1 MDGNVEDMGV
11 LNVDQATQIWQN
23 ILTAG
28 QLRSIGLK
36 EEPNQSPNKAAKRPK
51 TDKAKQMPMKPRG
64 NAPDMMQLMA
74 RMALRQED
82 TINSLL
88 TEHQFLVHVNIGK
101 GSILPELIQVT
112 QHWKTDKTVDKAPL
126 RHQLALTMM
135 TQLRDRVQKLSVSQ
149 TNDEVVKECWRFH
162 VLNQNMEMPF
172 LRWNPKTQGLEP
184 TTDKC
189 LTIAE
194 TLKHLEGIVRLMTD
208 CTTTVRF
215 HSMRRLP
222 DTPQQATPWIWTVSS
237 RNSPELWHQVK
248 FLTFHACW
256 QLIQCRVKSHTMQRS
271 AMAQQL
277 SKML

>member
-1 MDGNVEDMGV
+1 
-11 LNVDQATQIWQN
+11 
-23 ILTAG
+23 
-28 QLRSIGLK
+28 
-36 EEPNQSPNKAAKRPK
+36 
-51 TDKAKQMPMKPRG
+51 MPVKPRG
-64 NAPDMMQLMA
+64 NAPEMLQLMA
-74 RMALRQED
+74 RMVLRQED

-88 TEHQFLVHVNIGK
+88 TEHQFLVHVNIGN
-101 GSILPELIQVT
+101 GSILPDLIQVT
-112 QHWKTDKTVDKAPL
+112 QNWKTDQSGAKIPL
-126 RHQLALTMM
+126 RHQLASTMM
-135 TQLRDRVQKLSVSQ
+135 TLLRDRVQKLSVSK
-149 TNDEVVKECWRFH
+149 TDDEVVKECWRFH

-172 LRWNPKTQGLEP
+172 LRWNPKTQSLEP
-184 TTDKC
+184 TADKC